1 MLFVGTSASNSASV
15 VADPISQL
23 SKAPALEH
31 PINEDDVDTE
41 ISVTLNSV
49 PYEPDMCTLRISG
62 LKPRISAT
70 ELGWD
75 ESTAEVQ
82 LQSDAEI
89 KDLQALL
96 KEKAP
101 GKRHHIKN

>member
-1 MLFVGTSASNSASV
+1 M
-15 VADPISQL
+15 
-23 SKAPALEH
+23 
-31 PINEDDVDTE
+31 NEDDVVTE
-41 ISVTLNSV
+41 ISVALDSV

-62 LKPRISAT
+62 LKPRISAS
-70 ELGWD
+70 ELGWG

-96 KEKAP
+96 GEKAP
-101 GKRHHIKN
+101 GKRHNIQNDGAKQARRLADWNSTR